1 MCPNGTTSRPTPI
14 VALLFDVAASNISSR
29 LVFGSC
35 GSWPMQFKYTFMLL
49 LLSAAGY
56 PKTPTE

>member
-1 MCPNGTTSRPTPI
+1 MCPNGTTSRPTTI
-14 VALLFDVAASNISSR
+14 VALLFVAASNISSR
-29 LVFGSC
+29 LVFGSF